1 MSQPSYI
8 RTRLNN
14 LPAEIQ
20 VDILRRALD
29 LQKESPRFQPDD
41 CIGLAMGIPL
51 FPKVKQAHYI
61 DNHRLIIHFNSGE
74 SGELDFRQLLDR
86 SRELERQL
94 LENETLFRQF
104 EVQEGTLV
112 WPSVGR
118 HIKNFEGKTQ
128 FHPFDID
135 PALLYEHV
143 MAVSA

>member
-8 RTRLNN
+8 QNRLSA
-14 LPAEIQ
+14 LPAEQQ
-20 VDILRRALD
+20 VNILRRALD
-29 LQKESPRFQPDD
+29 LQKENPRFQPDD

-51 FPKVKQAHYI
+51 FPKVKQAHCI

-94 LENETLFRQF
+94 LENEALFRQF
-104 EVQEGTLV
+104 EVQDGTLV

-118 HIKNFEGKTQ
+118 HIQNFEGKTQ

>member
-1 MSQPSYI
+1 MSQLSYI
-8 RTRLNN
+8 QTRLSA
-14 LPAEIQ
+14 LPAEQQ

-29 LQKESPRFQPDD
+29 LQKENPRYQPDD

-51 FPKVKQAHYI
+51 FPKVKRAHYI

-74 SGELDFRQLLDR
+74 SGELDFRQLLDS

-94 LENETLFRQF
+94 LENEALFRQF

-135 PALLYEHV
+135 PALLYEHMV
-143 MAVSA
+143 ALAA

>member
-8 RTRLNN
+8 QNRLNA
-14 LPAEIQ
+14 LSAEQQ

-29 LQKESPRFQPDD
+29 LQKENPRYQTDD

-51 FPKVKQAHYI
+51 FPKVKQAHYV
-61 DNHRLIIHFNSGE
+61 DTYRLAIRFNSEE
-74 SGELDFRQLLDR
+74 SGELDFRLLLDS

-94 LENETLFRQF
+94 LENEALFRQF

-143 MAVSA
+143 MTVEA

>member
-1 MSQPSYI
+1 MSQLSYI
-8 RTRLNN
+8 QNRLSA
-14 LPAEIQ
+14 LPAEQQ
-20 VDILRRALD
+20 VNILRRALD
-29 LQKESPRFQPDD
+29 MQKENPRLQPDD

-51 FPKVKQAHYI
+51 FPKVEQAQYI
-61 DNHRLIIHFNSGE
+61 DTYRLVIRFNSEE
-74 SGELDFRQLLDR
+74 SGELDFRQLLDS

-94 LENETLFRQF
+94 LENEALFRQF

-135 PALLYEHV
+135 PSLLYEHV
-143 MAVSA
+143 MAVEA

>member
-1 MSQPSYI
+1 MSQLSYI
-8 RTRLNN
+8 QTRLSA
-14 LPAEIQ
+14 LPAEQQ

-29 LQKESPRFQPDD
+29 LQKENPRYQPDD

-51 FPKVKQAHYI
+51 FPKVKRAHYI
-61 DNHRLIIHFNSGE
+61 DNQRLIIHFNSGE
-74 SGELDFRQLLDR
+74 SGELDFRQLLDS

-94 LENETLFRQF
+94 LENEALFRQF

-135 PALLYEHV
+135 PALLYEHMV
-143 MAVSA
+143 ALAA